1 MFTPSVPTN
10 DSDIPRQED
19 WAHQWKTWASGEV
32 HRRALLGHYILD
44 GQLSYLSGQSACTVH
59 TNNTLSLSACSE
71 AFEARSADEWRKV
84 MASEPSD
91 TSSFQDVYKCLF
103 SSEDIESN
111 IESNTNIHLQ
121 HVRTPLDA
129 RVILECL
136 HVVVQENHT
145 SQSAGSIISIP
156 SLRQVRKALMRVYG
170 LLNNVWPLGRVER
183 VELMLRWHFVCMDT
197 LCDSIG
203 LLDQLC
209 RHLTVQERIFKP
221 RSTRLD
227 LRKTLLW
234 VQESPDAKR
243 TLLHAIAVHDT
254 MNQLPLNHV
263 QSLWMP
269 VPLLAVS
276 AVYIMFQW
284 DGTSSIAVPSSVH
297 WQYTMLDEAA
307 SQGGGSDGQNSAMK
321 STKDFLASGPGASN
335 YAVGPARNLPFD
347 TKRLQST
354 LHSLAVQW
362 GVSSEMEDIVLRLDK
377 ASRAAR

>member
-1 MFTPSVPTN
+1 
-10 DSDIPRQED
+10 
-19 WAHQWKTWASGEV
+19 
-32 HRRALLGHYILD
+32 
-44 GQLSYLSGQSACTVH
+44 
-59 TNNTLSLSACSE
+59 
-71 AFEARSADEWRKV
+71 
-84 MASEPSD
+84 MASKPSA
-91 TSSFQDVYKCLF
+91 TSSFQDVYKSLF
-103 SSEDIESN
+103 SSDDIEY
-111 IESNTNIHLQ
+111 NTDIHLQ

-170 LLNNVWPLGRVER
+170 LLNSVWPLGRVER

-227 LRKTLLW
+227 LCKALRW
-234 VQESPDAKR
+234 VKESPDAKR
-243 TLLHAIAVHDT
+243 TLLHAIAVHDS

-263 QSLWMP
+263 QSLWIP

-276 AVYIMFQW
+276 AVYIIFQW

-297 WQYTMLDEAA
+297 WQYTMLDEVA
-307 SQGGGSDGQNSAMK
+307 SQGGASDGQDSAMK
-321 STKDFLASGPGASN
+321 STKDFLASDPGASK
-335 YAVGPARNLPFD
+335 YALGPARNLPSD
-347 TKRLQST
+347 TKRLQYT

-362 GVSSEMEDIVLRLDK
+362 GVSSEMEDIVLRLGE
-377 ASRAAR
+377 ASRVAR